1 MAEYIFTSSEEMFA
15 FGQELAQSHTIIF
28 LE

>member
-1 MAEYIFTSSEEMFA
+1 MAEYIFSSPEEMFT
-15 FGQELAQSHTIIF
+15 FGQDLAQSHTIIF